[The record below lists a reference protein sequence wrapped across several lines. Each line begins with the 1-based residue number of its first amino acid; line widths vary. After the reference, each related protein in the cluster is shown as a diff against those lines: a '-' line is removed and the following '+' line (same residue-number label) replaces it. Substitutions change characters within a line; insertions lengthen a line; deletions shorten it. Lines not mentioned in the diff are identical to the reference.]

1 MPPPPARSGVPRVPK
16 ILPWPLWDPSMW
28 VLGVGAPPRPWPHK
42 IWGPKPKAR
51 PQVRG
56 QGEGTMAPRSPLS
69 PGSLLSPG
77 AAVTPQ
83 AEVPPHPS
91 ASDFLP
97 EHVPNTAELRR
108 HPAAQPRAV
117 PTSGRR
123 RGPHRNPTLQRPGA
137 RPGWGKADPKEPM
150 AEDLGFF
157 CLRAAGGILAGL
169 GFLHGERAALK
180 KNSFR
185 VDGRAVTCSRLG
197 VGAHGGGR
205 CPQKAAWWPL
215 SPPLGCDSAAFLPA
229 RRGFPWK
236 TSTENKR
243 GRSCSSSDSATTGSF
258 CG

>member
-1 MPPPPARSGVPRVPK
+1 M
-16 ILPWPLWDPSMW
+16 
-28 VLGVGAPPRPWPHK
+28 
-42 IWGPKPKAR
+42 
-51 PQVRG
+51 
-56 QGEGTMAPRSPLS
+56 
-69 PGSLLSPG
+69 SPG

-137 RPGWGKADPKEPM
+137 QPGWGKADPKEPT

-197 VGAHGGGR
+197 VGAHGGGAAPKKQRGGR
-205 CPQKAAWWPL
+205 CPPPSAVIQPRFSRPGVGFHGKLPPKTSGEGAAAAVTQPQLEASAGEAGRDWGGGDLPTPPASRLGNGVLGGSRGELAQGVAALWWHREMLKGTLGGEL
-215 SPPLGCDSAAFLPA
+215 SPC
-229 RRGFPWK
+229 
-236 TSTENKR
+236 
-243 GRSCSSSDSATTGSF
+243 
-258 CG
+258 